1 MFTEIYRF
9 RLLLTGAA
17 LVPVACVLLFVLGT
31 SVWQSKQRAYRLS
44 EDSTTGPTSVEKMT
58 ETLAQDR
65 KRLAEY
71 EREQSTLRV
80 EVIQRRK
87 LFQDGQISKDDVLET
102 ERLFV
107 AALARV
113 HAMRE
118 SVVETDIAITEAVLG
133 EKVLR
138 MPVLPPN
145 GYSETSELARFNG
158 GFKWSL
164 KEASHI
170 ERFFSQKFGRS
181 LPIAAK
187 GQSATHNRFG
197 FDHRDAMDV
206 ALHPDS
212 AEGKALIN
220 QLRRSGIP
228 FIAFRSSMPGASTGP
243 HIHIGKPS
251 GRIGRSKIND
261 S

>member
-1 MFTEIYRF
+1 MLTEIYKF
-9 RLLLTGAA
+9 RLLLTSAA
-17 LVPVACVLLFVLGT
+17 LVPVAFVLLYVLGN
-31 SVWQSKQRAYRLS
+31 SVWQNKQRAYRFS
-44 EDSTTGPTSVEKMT
+44 QGSTTEPTSVEKMK
-58 ETLAQDR
+58 ETLVQDR
-65 KRLAEY
+65 KLLAEY
-71 EREQSTLRV
+71 ERKQATIRT
-80 EVIQRRK
+80 EVIRQRK
-87 LFQDGQISKDDVLET
+87 LFQDGQISKDDVVET

-138 MPVLPPN
+138 MPVLPLN
-145 GYSETSELARFNG
+145 GYSETPELARFNG

-164 KEASHI
+164 REASHI

-212 AEGKALIN
+212 AEGKVLIN
-220 QLRRSGIP
+220 QLRKTGIP
-228 FIAFRSSMPGASTGP
+228 FIAFRNAIPGTSTGP

-251 GRIGRSKIND
+251 SRIAR
-261 S
+261 

>member
-17 LVPVACVLLFVLGT
+17 LVPVAFVLLFVLGS
-31 SVWQSKQRAYRLS
+31 SVWQKKQRAYRLL
-44 EDSTTGPTSVEKMT
+44 EGLTTEPTSVEKMRA
-58 ETLAQDR
+58 TLAQDR
-65 KRLAEY
+65 KLLAEY
-71 EREQSTLRV
+71 EREQSTLRA

-87 LFQDGQISKDDVLET
+87 LFQDGQISRDQVVEA

-107 AALARV
+107 VALTRV

-118 SVVETDIAITEAVLG
+118 SVVETDIAITEVVWG

-138 MPVLPPN
+138 MPVLPVN
-145 GYSETSELARFNG
+145 GYSETPELARFNG

-212 AEGKALIN
+212 AEGKVLIN
-220 QLRRSGIP
+220 HLRKAGIP
-228 FIAFRSSMPGASTGP
+228 FIAFRNAIPGTSTGP

-251 GRIGRSKIND
+251 SRIGH
-261 S
+261 

>member
-9 RLLLTGAA
+9 RLLLAGAA
-17 LVPVACVLLFVLGT
+17 LVPVASVLLFVLVS
-31 SVWQSKQRAYRLS
+31 SVWQNRRAYTFS
-44 EDSTTGPTSVEKMT
+44 KVSTTAPTSIERMK
-58 ETLAQDR
+58 ETLVQDR
-65 KRLAEY
+65 KLLVQY
-71 EREQSTLRV
+71 ERKQATLRT
-80 EVIQRRK
+80 EVIHRRR
-87 LFQDGQISKDDVLET
+87 LFQDGQIANEDVLET

-118 SVVETDIAITEAVLG
+118 TVVETDIAITEALLG

-138 MPVLPPN
+138 MPVLPVN
-145 GYSETSELARFNG
+145 GYGENADLVRFNG

-164 KEASHI
+164 REAPRI
-170 ERFFSQKFGRS
+170 ERFFSQAFGRT
-181 LPIAAK
+181 LPITAK

-197 FDHRDAMDV
+197 FDHHDAMDV

-212 AEGKALIN
+212 VEGKVLIN
-220 QLRRSGIP
+220 QLRKSGIP
-228 FIAFRSSMPGASTGP
+228 FIAFRSVVPGASTGP

-251 GRIGRSKIND
+251 IRSRR
-261 S
+261 

>member
-1 MFTEIYRF
+1 MFAEIYRF
-9 RLLLTGAA
+9 RLLLMGAA
-17 LVPVACVLLFVLGT
+17 IVPMAFVLLFVLG
-31 SVWQSKQRAYRLS
+31 SSDRQNKQPAYSLAGG
-44 EDSTTGPTSVEKMT
+44 STAEPTSVEKMK
-58 ETLAQDR
+58 ESLAQDR
-65 KRLAEY
+65 KLLAGY
-71 EREQSTLRV
+71 ERDQSKLRA
-80 EVIQRRK
+80 EVVRRRK
-87 LFQDGQISKDDVLET
+87 LSHDGQVSKNDVLEA

-107 AALARV
+107 GALRRV

-138 MPVLPPN
+138 MPVLPVN
-145 GYSETSELARFNG
+145 GYGENAELARFNG

-164 KEASHI
+164 REAPRI
-170 ERFFSQKFGRS
+170 ERFFSQAFGRT
-181 LPIAAK
+181 LPITAK

-197 FDHRDAMDV
+197 FDHHDAMDV

-220 QLRRSGIP
+220 QLRKSGIP
-228 FIAFRSSMPGASTGP
+228 FTAFRSVVPGASTGP

-251 GRIGRSKIND
+251 SRLTR
-261 S
+261 